1 MNLPLCQ
8 IREWLGLPRR
18 GADREIR
25 GYSIDSR
32 TIQPGE
38 LFFAIRGPV
47 HDGHAYVKD
56 ALERGAAAAVVEGSF
71 TGGSEEGLLRV
82 SDPAAALSTVAAR
95 ARRGWG
101 GTLIAIT
108 GSSGKTTTKDA
119 VAALLGEFQPVAKS
133 QGNLNNEYGLPLSLL
148 RIPCEVR
155 AAVVE
160 IGINHVGEMR
170 PLAQIAAP
178 DVSVVTNV
186 GAAHVGNFASVDEIA
201 SEKRGLVEALRPAGT
216 AVLNADDRRVRDFNA
231 AHPGASLTFGI
242 ERPADIRASGI
253 EDLGAAGVRFDL
265 NGQRVSSRLLG
276 RHNVYNV
283 LAAVAAIRTLGIE
296 PERTLA
302 AIARLRPSSMRGI
315 VSETEGVTVIDDCYN
330 ANPAAMAAM
339 LDVLR
344 CTAAERRIAVLGEM
358 RELGSESSAFHRLI
372 GRAVLDS
379 GVDHLIAVGG
389 DAAEIAAA
397 AGIDAEFCA
406 SPHEA
411 GRALAALVKPGDAVL
426 LKASRGVGLERARDE
441 LLDALRRPAWTERT
455 VA

>member
-1 MNLPLCQ
+1 
-8 IREWLGLPRR
+8 
-18 GADREIR
+18 
-25 GYSIDSR
+25 
-32 TIQPGE
+32 
-38 LFFAIRGPV
+38 
-47 HDGHAYVKD
+47 
-56 ALERGAAAAVVEGSF
+56 
-71 TGGSEEGLLRV
+71 
-82 SDPAAALSTVAAR
+82 
-95 ARRGWG
+95 
-101 GTLIAIT
+101 
-108 GSSGKTTTKDA
+108 
-119 VAALLGEFQPVAKS
+119 
-133 QGNLNNEYGLPLSLL
+133 
-148 RIPCEVR
+148 
-155 AAVVE
+155 
-160 IGINHVGEMR
+160 MR

-216 AVLNADDRRVRDFNA
+216 AILNADDRRVRDFNA

-372 GRAVLDS
+372 GRAVSDS